1 MNMEKLTLSNEQ
13 VERFNRDG
21 FLVIENFYAQTEVR
35 AVQLGIYNIIGRV
48 LQRHGLP
55 DDRMPFSA
63 ERFDDG
69 FNAMIRLDRSLGAE
83 VYDAI
88 KQIPAFIRLL
98 SSAAH
103 EDMMERLRPGSQAGI
118 AASGY
123 GIRID
128 NPNEDQYRVF
138 LHQEYPA
145 QLRSLNGLVFW
156 SPLVP
161 ITEEI
166 GPVNFYSSS
175 QSEGPLPV
183 ITDRNGQRQG
193 AYSLRLHNEKKYT
206 SKYSAVAPLSNPG
219 DVVIIDFLVLH
230 ASGINQSQRSRW
242 TMQFR
247 YFDFS
252 EPTGMSHGW
261 QGSYA
266 SGVDFRDVHPE
277 LCKD

>member
-1 MNMEKLTLSNEQ
+1 MNNCTLSVDQ
-13 VERFNRDG
+13 IQRFRRDG
-21 FLVIENFYAQTEVR
+21 VLVIRNFYAAADVH
-35 AVQLGIYNIIGRV
+35 AVQFGIYNIIGRV
-48 LQRHGLP
+48 LERHSLP
-55 DDRMPFSA
+55 DERRPFSA
-63 ERFDDG
+63 ECFDDG
-69 FNAMIRLDRSLGAE
+69 FNAVIQFDRSLGAE

-98 SSAAH
+98 SSAVH
-103 EDMMERLRPGSQAGI
+103 EDVMRILRPGSQPGI
-118 AASGY
+118 AAGGY

-128 NPNEDQYRVF
+128 IPNEDHFRAL

-161 ITEEI
+161 ISEDM
-166 GPVNFYSSS
+166 GPVNFLLASHK
-175 QSEGPLPV
+175 EGPLPV
-183 ITDRNGQRQG
+183 VTDHSDAGRKG
-193 AYSLRLHNEKKYT
+193 AYSLRLYDEAHYTAKYPA
-206 SKYSAVAPLSNPG
+206 SAPLSDPG
-219 DVVIIDFLVLH
+219 DVVIIDFLLLH
-230 ASGINQSQRSRW
+230 SSGINRSQRPRW

-261 QGSYA
+261 RGSYA
-266 SGVDFRDVHPE
+266 SGVDFRSIHPE